1 MAGCPRCQ
9 SREAAAC
16 GRWLSA
22 RAPPAA
28 ARLLRFAAKLEERY
42 PLSPPPGRGPKTAPS
57 ASACPGSH
65 ASGRLPRVWVAA
77 PPLPASTVSI
87 ERSPF
92 PPLPSPPNPQPKE
105 IKDIKEFLLK
115 ARRKD
120 AKSVRVKKATR
131 GGREGAT
138 KFKVRCARYLY
149 TLVVADAE
157 KAAKLKQSLP
167 PGLQVLTD
175 DK

>member
-1 MAGCPRCQ
+1 MA
-9 SREAAAC
+9 A
-16 GRWLSA
+16 LSV
-22 RAPPAA
+22 PAA
-28 ARLLRFAAKLEERY
+28 K
-42 PLSPPPGRGPKTAPS
+42 
-57 ASACPGSH
+57 
-65 ASGRLPRVWVAA
+65 SGRRRHCSLWWARRRPAAHSRLCRGKSVHPLVPLPAA
-77 PPLPASTVSI
+77 PPPNLRAQPTRALRHQASGGVDAPRVVGERTLPLLCSI

-92 PPLPSPPNPQPKE
+92 PPPPSPQPKE